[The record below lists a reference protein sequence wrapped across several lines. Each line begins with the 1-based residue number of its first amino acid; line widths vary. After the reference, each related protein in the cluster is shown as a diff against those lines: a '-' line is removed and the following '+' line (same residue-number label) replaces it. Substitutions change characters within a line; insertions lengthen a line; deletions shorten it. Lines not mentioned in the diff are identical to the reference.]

1 MIKQIERMCVM
12 KRNPVFAEDIL
23 LHPPVPGSLAGP
35 PMCEFGDGGGKTLT
49 DDFHWH
55 RIRRLSRK

>member
-1 MIKQIERMCVM
+1 M

-23 LHPPVPGSLAGP
+23 LHQPVPGNLAGP
-35 PMCEFGDGGGKTLT
+35 PMHGSGDGGGNMLT